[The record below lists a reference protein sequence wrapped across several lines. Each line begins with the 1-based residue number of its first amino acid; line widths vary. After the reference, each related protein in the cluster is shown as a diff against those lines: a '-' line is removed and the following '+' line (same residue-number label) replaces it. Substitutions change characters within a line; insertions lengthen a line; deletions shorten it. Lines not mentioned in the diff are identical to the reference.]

1 MVKKGNGFTL
11 IELLVALAIVALLL
25 SIVTP
30 RYFGTINRAEEAT
43 LRENLRLLRDA
54 LDKHYSDT
62 GRYPESIEQLVDR
75 RYLRS
80 VPIDPLTE
88 GGGAWVLVPPK
99 DPQKSGI
106 FDVKSGA
113 KGIGRDGKPYAEW

>member
-1 MVKKGNGFTL
+1 MVKKENGFTL

-30 RYFGTINRAEEAT
+30 RYFGTISRAEEAT

-54 LDKHYSDT
+54 VDKHYSDT
-62 GRYPESIEQLVDR
+62 GRYPDSIEQLVER

-88 GGGAWVLVPPK
+88 NGNTWVLISPK
-99 DPQKSGI
+99 DPQKGGI
-106 FDVKSGA
+106 FDVKSSA
-113 KGIGRDGKPYAEW
+113 KGVGRDGKPYAEW